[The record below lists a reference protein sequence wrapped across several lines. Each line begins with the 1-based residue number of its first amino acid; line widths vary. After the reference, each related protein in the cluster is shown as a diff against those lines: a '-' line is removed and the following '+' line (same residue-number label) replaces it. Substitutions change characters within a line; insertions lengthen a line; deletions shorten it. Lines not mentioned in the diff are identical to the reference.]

1 VKVPETWDW
10 YVDRFRDWLDQI
22 TETGK
27 YRAARYWGTSVLW
40 GTSVVWGGSLDG
52 TCVLWGTSV
61 VWNNYYD
68 SGFGVVWCRPG
79 DWANSVLW
87 GTSENNPDAA
97 FVQIAGEDSMG
108 ALQTGVLKW

>member
-40 GTSVVWGGSLDG
+40 GASVVWGGSLDG
-52 TCVLWGTSV
+52 T
-61 VWNNYYD
+61 
-68 SGFGVVWCRPG
+68 
-79 DWANSVLW
+79 SVLW
-87 GTSENNPDAA
+87 GHLGRMEQLLRLRIRRSL
-97 FVQIAGEDSMG
+97 VQTRRLG
-108 ALQTGVLKW
+108 

>member
-1 VKVPETWDW
+1 
-10 YVDRFRDWLDQI
+10 
-22 TETGK
+22 
-27 YRAARYWGTSVLW
+27 
-40 GTSVVWGGSLDG
+40 
-52 TCVLWGTSV
+52 

-68 SGFGVVWCRPG
+68 FGFGVVWCRPG

-108 ALQTGVLKW
+108 TLQTGVLKW